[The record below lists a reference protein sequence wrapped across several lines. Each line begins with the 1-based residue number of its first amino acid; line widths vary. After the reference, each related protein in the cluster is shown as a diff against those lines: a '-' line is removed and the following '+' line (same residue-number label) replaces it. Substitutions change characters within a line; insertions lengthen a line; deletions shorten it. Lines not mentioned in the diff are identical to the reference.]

1 MGNSI
6 SPLLLGCMALNNGMF
21 PVIVGVDVDFWCL
34 VLSLSVEWLS
44 LLLNF
49 LLASSNLLKF
59 LLVGGFG
66 QGVGVSVFIF
76 DCIFFWGLWGV
87 LVVLGVPIL
96 VDFLRPRCFRS
107 STFPSTL
114 VNICWPA
121 SG

>member
-1 MGNSI
+1 
-6 SPLLLGCMALNNGMF
+6 MALNNGMI
-21 PVIVGVDVDFWCL
+21 PVIVGVDFWCL

-66 QGVGVSVFIF
+66 QGVGVFILGFIF
-76 DCIFFWGLWGV
+76 LWGLWGV

-121 SG
+121 SE